1 MWETR
6 EEREARIA
14 QLRNR
19 IKEIIYDGVPINNVC
34 PYCGNGIDLCCL
46 IDKDSKIDRGDWD
59 KMADKIIVAVL
70 NWTPE
75 RRINDVLPTEVS

>member
-1 MWETR
+1 MKD
-6 EEREARIA
+6 
-14 QLRNR
+14 QLKDT

-59 KMADKIIVAVL
+59 KMADKIIVAV
-70 NWTPE
+70 E
-75 RRINDVLPTEVS
+75 RGINDVLPTEVS